1 EKEEDQRAM
10 ITVACISC
18 SHQYPLDERRLPATG
33 LKMRCPK
40 CGTTFL
46 VFPDGRTTE
55 APAAKPATLAGPKV
69 PPPGPAKPLVAPPS
83 PASDELDLPAP
94 RGAAPS
100 PMDDLD
106 LPAPR
111 GAAPKPPA

>member
-46 VFPDGRTTE
+46 VFPDGRTAE
-55 APAAKPATLAGPKV
+55 APPQKSTMLGGMA
-69 PPPGPAKPLVAPPS
+69 APPS
-83 PASDELDLPAP
+83 APKPAVPAPPKHAAAVDELDLPAP
-94 RGAAPS
+94 RAAAPA
-100 PMDDLD
+100 MDDLD
-106 LPAPR
+106 
-111 GAAPKPPA
+111 